1 MSPVTATTPFS
12 VLDRSRT
19 RRGQDAAQALRDTVR
34 LGGQIEEL
42 GYHRFWVSEHH
53 SVPGI
58 AGSAPTVLAAAVAA
72 ATSTIRVGTGGVML
86 PNHRPLVVAEQFGVL
101 ESLFPGR
108 VDMGLGRSVGFTD
121 GIRRALGRDKSDA
134 DDFPGQLA
142 ELLGYFTGTQTV
154 HPQVHAQPAE
164 GLRIPAF
171 VLATGSGAQVAA
183 EAGLPLVIAPV
194 RGEDAMLR
202 AVEAYRDSFRPSG
215 WGERPY
221 VVLSGAVAVAAT
233 TEEARRLLLP
243 EARATAYARTHG
255 VFPPLTPLESV
266 LADAAV
272 MTGRERSLFEE
283 AQRGQLYGTE
293 EEVAVGLEKLL
304 ASSGADEYLVT
315 TSGYDRGALL
325 DSYRRLALLLGLRP
339 GGQRSDGASQGS

>member
-1 MSPVTATTPFS
+1 VSPATATIPFS

-19 RRGQDAAQALRDTVR
+19 RQGQDAARALRDTVR
-34 LGGQIEEL
+34 FGQEAEAL

-53 SVPGI
+53 GVPGI

-121 GIRRALGRDKSDA
+121 GIRRALGHDKDDA

-142 ELLGYFTGTQTV
+142 ELLGYFTGTQTA
-154 HPQVHAQPAE
+154 HPQVHGYPAE
-164 GLRIPAF
+164 GLRVPVF
-171 VLATGSGAQVAA
+171 VLATGSGARVAA

-194 RGEDAMLR
+194 RGEETMLR
-202 AVEAYRDSFRPSG
+202 AVEAYREGFRPSG
-215 WGERPY
+215 WGERPH
-221 VVLSGAVAVAAT
+221 VVLSGTVAVAAT

-255 VFPPLTPLESV
+255 VFPPLASV
-266 LADAAV
+266 DSALADAAR
-272 MTGRERSLFEE
+272 MTGRERSLFDE
-283 AQRGQLYGTE
+283 ARRGQLYGTE
-293 EEVAVGLEKLL
+293 DEVAAGLERLL
-304 ASSGADEYLVT
+304 ARSGADEYLVT
-315 TSGYDRGALL
+315 TSGYDRAALL
-325 DSYRRLALLLGLRP
+325 DSYRRLARLRGLRP
-339 GGQRSDGASQGS
+339 GGQRPGA